1 MPCFLPA
8 KHQISARAK
17 NLPQHHTKALQTR
30 EGGELKGKE
39 RGGGTRSEE
48 GSISRK
54 GNENALI
61 VTAYNFPNV
70 RMR

>member
-17 NLPQHHTKALQTR
+17 TLPQHHTKALQTR
-30 EGGELKGKE
+30 EGGGGE
-39 RGGGTRSEE
+39 REGERGGTRSEE

>member
-1 MPCFLPA
+1 M
-8 KHQISARAK
+8 
-17 NLPQHHTKALQTR
+17 
-30 EGGELKGKE
+30 KGKGG
-39 RGGGTRSEE
+39 GGGTRSEE

-61 VTAYNFPNV
+61 VTAYNFPKV